1 MSKVENAFKMLLLIK
16 EHGMLTSNEL
26 GKRLGVT
33 ERQIQKYA
41 YDMRKAG
48 INIKSKLGNA
58 GGYWIEECPF
68 CKENIVNLKKD

>member
-1 MSKVENAFKMLLLIK
+1 MNLLNKIILL
-16 EHGMLTSNEL
+16 GL

-48 INIKSKLGNA
+48 INIKSKSGNK
-58 GGYWIEECPF
+58 GGYHIEECPF
-68 CKENIVNLKKD
+68 CNKNIIDNGK